1 MKDKEMP
8 PVIRVK
14 GKDGA
19 VYYPKFEKNAQG
31 KWEMKDKSFQKM
43 LSPSEIER
51 LQQSAKDANAF
62 FQKAFASKK
71 NGEK

>member
-14 GKDGA
+14 GSNEV

-43 LSPSEIER
+43 LSPSQIEQ
-51 LQQSAKDANAF
+51 LQQSKKDANDF
-62 FQKAFASKK
+62 FQKEFASKK